1 MTCFIILLVFFS
13 WNLFFISCINILI
26 RTCGETSTLEK
37 IINRML
43 YIYFLFIFF
52 YSILLLRRNDWF
64 FFFVCFSFHLIIKEN
79 TWSDTYGKWTTI
91 KLTAIASKI
100 FFSLHFIV
108 WSSYTIQKIKTFHL
122 KDLSTAKTKKEKN
135 DS

>member
-52 YSILLLRRNDWF
+52 TVFCYSGVTIDF
-64 FFFVCFSFHLIIKEN
+64 FFLCFSFHLIIKEN